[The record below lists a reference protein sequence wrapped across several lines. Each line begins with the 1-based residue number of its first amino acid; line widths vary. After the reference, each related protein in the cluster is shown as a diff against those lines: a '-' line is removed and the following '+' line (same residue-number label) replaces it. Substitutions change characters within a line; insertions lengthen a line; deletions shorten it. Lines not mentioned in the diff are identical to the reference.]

1 MRLLSLLLSI
11 AVLSLGVGCGQ
22 ASKTSATDPK
32 YVFENPSPHKS
43 VVLPE
48 EVEFSSA
55 PKNIILL
62 IGDGMGV
69 TQIYSAMTANQD
81 NLNLKQMKHIG
92 FSQTQ
97 SADNYITD
105 SAAGGTA
112 IATGQRVNNGTV
124 AMDENGNPIKS
135 ILYLSE
141 ENNKA
146 TGLVSTSAITHA
158 TPASFIAHQPSRE
171 MYEAIAADFVGS
183 GIDIFIGGG
192 RNNFAKRK
200 DGRNLLEELQNLSY
214 KVFNSLEEA
223 ASEDSAPMAILTADE
238 HNPSY
243 PERGDMLPDAT
254 NKAIEVLKNN
264 ENGFFLMVEGSRID
278 WGGHANNISEVVL
291 ETLDFDRA
299 IGVALAFAAENK
311 ETLVIVT
318 ADHETGGLTI
328 DKGDISKGK
337 VSAKFAS
344 TDHTAVMVPVF
355 AYGPGA
361 ELFMG
366 ILKNTDIFNNMV
378 KAFSFEPVASE

>member
-1 MRLLSLLLSI
+1 MRALSLFLSI
-11 AVLSLGVGCGQ
+11 AVLSLSCACGQ
-22 ASKTSATDPK
+22 SQTSTTDPK
-32 YVFENPSPHKS
+32 YVFENPAPHTP
-43 VVLPE
+43 VVLPD
-48 EVEFSSA
+48 EVEFASS

-69 TQIYSAMTANQD
+69 AQVYSALTANQGQ
-81 NLNLKQMKHIG
+81 LNLVHMKNVG

-97 SADNYITD
+97 SADNYTTD

-112 IATGQRVNNGTV
+112 LATGQRVKNGVV
-124 AMDENGNPIKS
+124 AMDENGNPVKS

-158 TPASFIAHQPSRE
+158 TPASFIAHQPHRE
-171 MYEAIAADFVGS
+171 MYEDIAADFVRS

-192 RNNFAKRK
+192 RNHFTKRK
-200 DGRNLLEELQNLSY
+200 DGRNLLEELQQLDY

-223 ASEDSAPMAILTADE
+223 ASASTAPIAILTAEE

-243 PERGDMLPDAT
+243 PERGEMLPEAT
-254 NKAIEVLKNN
+254 KKAIEVLSNN
-264 ENGFFLMVEGSRID
+264 ENGFFLMIEGSRID
-278 WGGHANNISEVVL
+278 WGGHANNISEVVQ

-328 DKGDISKGK
+328 DKGDLSKGK
-337 VSAKFAS
+337 VSAKFS
-344 TDHTAVMVPVF
+344 TTDHTAVMVPVF
-355 AYGPGA
+355 AYGPDA
-361 ELFMG
+361 ELFGG

-378 KAFSFEPVASE
+378 KAFSFEPVAAE